1 MIHKGV
7 LHRFNLFHCVHDL
20 LLCQICCLTMRLLF
34 AAMEILEPLL
44 LSDAINLRDP
54 IGSAL
59 FFGQL
64 VEAENYHLDGSKI
77 LQS

>member
-1 MIHKGV
+1 
-7 LHRFNLFHCVHDL
+7 
-20 LLCQICCLTMRLLF
+20 
-34 AAMEILEPLL
+34 MEILEPLL

-54 IGSAL
+54 IGSAF